1 MKRAAEK
8 LQIGYFYLHG
18 GIFLPSGYK
27 LGAIYAP
34 IPQNLISLYQFTFN
48 TLNTHKKLLAR
59 NEKMAY

>member
-1 MKRAAEK
+1 MPPQR
-8 LQIGYFYLHG
+8 H
-18 GIFLPSGYK
+18 K

-34 IPQNLISLYQFTFN
+34 IQQNLISLHKFTFN